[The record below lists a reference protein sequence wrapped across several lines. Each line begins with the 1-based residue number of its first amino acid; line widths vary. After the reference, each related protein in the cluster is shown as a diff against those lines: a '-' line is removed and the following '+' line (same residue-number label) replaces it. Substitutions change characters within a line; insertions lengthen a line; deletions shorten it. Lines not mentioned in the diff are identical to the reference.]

1 MVASSPPT
9 IRLREGPV
17 HVTGED
23 RPLVERL
30 REPLHEA
37 LADRSRFYS
46 IRVHGVGRRGEV
58 LIGITGSAGHVPLL
72 FGKEE
77 LGPAHVFQ
85 VVRETV
91 TRLGI

>member
-1 MVASSPPT
+1 MAESSAAT
-9 IRLREGPV
+9 NRLREGPV
-17 HVTGED
+17 QVTGED

-58 LIGITGSAGHVPLL
+58 LIGITGSGGHVPLL
-72 FGKEE
+72 FARAE
-77 LGPAHVFQ
+77 LEPAHVSH
-85 VVRETV
+85 VVREAV
-91 TRLGI
+91 RRLGF